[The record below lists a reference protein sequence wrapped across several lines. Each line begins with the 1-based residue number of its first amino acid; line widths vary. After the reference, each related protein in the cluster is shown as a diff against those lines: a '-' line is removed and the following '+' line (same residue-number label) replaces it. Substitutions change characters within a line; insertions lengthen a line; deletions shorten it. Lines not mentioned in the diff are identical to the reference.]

1 MSALATPLAVSVLML
16 LQAQG
21 SQPHLRLE
29 RRGVSLAAEAIRV
42 DGEAV
47 YPVSLLGVFGPEV
60 RHTGNGMAF
69 LLLGDTLRVEPPN
82 IYLVHAERWQR
93 LVLAS

>member
-1 MSALATPLAVSVLML
+1 ML

-21 SQPHLRLE
+21 SEPRLKLE
-29 RRGVSLAAEAIRV
+29 GRGVSLAAEAIHV

-47 YPVSLLGVFGPEV
+47 FPVTLLGVFGPEV
-60 RHTGNGMAF
+60 RHTGNGMEL

-93 LVLAS
+93 LVHGSYRLNGELFVP